1 MPEKILKMYL
11 NVTQKLKQLPPEY
24 RDLNI
29 STIREEFLKSEKTIV
44 VLDDDPTGTQTCYN
58 VTVLT
63 SWHTDIITE
72 ELKKRPDILFILTN
86 SRSLPEQE
94 AVKLGLEIG
103 NNLKEAGKRSRRE
116 MIVISRSDSTLRGHF
131 PAEVDSVSTAL
142 GMKEAVIVL
151 VPAFIEGG
159 RYTMDD
165 VHYIAEKDELVPV
178 SDTPFAKDVVFGY
191 KHADLKNWVEEK
203 TKGRIK
209 SSDVTAVSIE
219 DIRIGGP
226 NAVSEKLKAC
236 KDGSICI
243 MNAAG
248 YRDLEVIAMGLI
260 LAEKSGKKFLYR
272 TSATIVPIRAGMESG
287 KLYYAKKEDS
297 NSLNGSLVVVGSHV
311 PKTTGQ
317 LAYLLAHGDYK
328 SIEVNVG
335 EILYS
340 GELAS
345 QAKAIIQQTDLWL
358 AAGNNVVIHTSRRLE
373 VGKDSESSLQIN
385 ALVSGFLVSV
395 MKGITVRP
403 KFIVAKGGIT
413 SSDLATKGLS
423 AEKALVL
430 GPVIPGVPVWQM
442 DAKSKFP
449 GMIYVVF
456 PGNVGD
462 EKALVEVCKKLEG

>member
-1 MPEKILKMYL
+1 MYL
-11 NVTQKLKQLPPEY
+11 NVKQKLKQLPPEY
-24 RDLNI
+24 QELHI
-29 STIREEFLKSEKTIV
+29 STIRKEFLKSEKTIV

-63 SWHTDIITE
+63 SWQADLITE
-72 ELKKRPDILFILTN
+72 QLKKRPDILFILTN

-94 AVKLGLEIG
+94 AVQLAVKIG
-103 NNLKEAGKRSRRE
+103 NNLKQAGRESGRE

-131 PAEVDSVSTAL
+131 PAEVDAVATAL
-142 GMKEAVIVL
+142 GIKEAVIVL
-151 VPAFIEGG
+151 IPAFIEGG

-191 KHADLKNWVEEK
+191 KHADLKNWVQEK

-209 SSDVTAVSIE
+209 ASDVTAVSIE
-219 DIRIGGP
+219 DIRVGGP
-226 NAVSEKLKAC
+226 QGVSEKLKAC
-236 KDGSICI
+236 NEGSVCI

-248 YRDLEVIAMGLI
+248 YRDLEVIAMGLM

-287 KLYYAKKEDS
+287 KLYHPKKEDL
-297 NSLNGSLVVVGSHV
+297 NSLNGSLAVVGSHV
-311 PKTTGQ
+311 SKTTGQ

-335 EILYS
+335 EILHS
-340 GELAS
+340 GNLES
-345 QAKAIIQQTDLWL
+345 QAKAIIQQTDLWIS
-358 AAGNNVVIHTSRRLE
+358 AGNNVVIHTSRRLE
-373 VGKDSESSLQIN
+373 MGKDSESSLHIN
-385 ALVSGFLVSV
+385 ALVSGFLVSI
-395 MKGITVRP
+395 MKGLTVRP
-403 KFIVAKGGIT
+403 KFIIAKGGIT
-413 SSDLATKGLS
+413 SSDLATKGLL
-423 AEKALVL
+423 AEKAVVL

-449 GMIYVVF
+449 GIIYVVF

-462 EKALVEVCKKLEG
+462 EKALMEVCKKLE